1 MPQRQER
8 HRRRH
13 SSKDEQPYIILVQDI
28 PRHCRWQELKDMT
41 RSLGGEQSLKAEV
54 FNVGD
59 GTQLGHCTIKG
70 RADAVKVYENLCTQG
85 WNGYRV
91 RVKLVAQ
98 EKDGSLRKIEGPKE
112 SNGIVPSERPA
123 GLFHPTLPGP
133 AATARSSANPLYTTS
148 AHPPA
153 SMSYTTQYATM
164 TSWAGQPS
172 VPSLTPTLAPTTMA
186 YLSGV
191 CPPRSSYLTPSAHAG
206 NVGPATPN
214 SIHFS
219 GDSGLPPPTSSAP
232 PPVRRANDGSK
243 IFISG
248 LPYYQSES
256 ELRGILK
263 RYGSVIYLE
272 IHPDSRNPGKNKGTA
287 RARYKSPAEALV
299 AVRDLDGRYL
309 SNRKIS
315 VKQEKDEPSM
325 TTASKASSSGSSR
338 SAMQE
343 TKSGSS
349 SSKQKK
355 IGGCASKTSSSKSR
369 RSVTASV
376 KEAARGPSRSNRD
389 RTGYSSGS
397 TSPQGPLVVN
407 GARRSSTRRGSWGE
421 KSADDSDDSSD
432 DTECSDEGA
441 TLVDD
446 EEEEEEDDDDD
457 DDDDDT
463 DDGVRKVCPYITLV
477 HVNIPVQQ

>member
-1 MPQRQER
+1 MPQKQER
-8 HRRRH
+8 HRPRH
-13 SSKDEQPYIILVQDI
+13 SNKDEQPYIILVQDI

-59 GTQLGHCTIKG
+59 GTQMGHCTIKG
-70 RADAVKVYENLCTQG
+70 KADAVKVYENLCTQG
-85 WNGYRV
+85 WNGHRV

-112 SNGIVPSERPA
+112 SNGIVPSERPS
-123 GLFHPTLPGP
+123 GLFHPTLQGP
-133 AATARSSANPLYTTS
+133 VATTRSSANPLYTTA

-164 TSWAGQPS
+164 TPWATQPG
-172 VPSLTPTLAPTTMA
+172 VPALTPTLGPTTTYA
-186 YLSGV
+186 NTIS
-191 CPPRSSYLTPSAHAG
+191 PPTPYS
-206 NVGPATPN
+206 TR
-214 SIHFS
+214 FS
-219 GDSGLPPPTSSAP
+219 NDSGLPPSSPAAP
-232 PPVRRANDGSK
+232 PPVSRVNDGSK

-256 ELRGILK
+256 ELRSLLK

-287 RARYKSPAEALV
+287 RARYKSPAEALI

-315 VKQEKDEPSM
+315 VKQEKDELSM
-325 TTASKASSSGSSR
+325 TTTTVPSSSGSSR
-338 SAMQE
+338 TALRE
-343 TKSGSS
+343 TKGGGFLSKHRKSAEPSS
-349 SSKQKK
+349 PEV
-355 IGGCASKTSSSKSR
+355 TSSKSR
-369 RSVTASV
+369 RRTAPA
-376 KEAARGPSRSNRD
+376 KESIRGPSRSNRE

-407 GARRSSTRRGSWGE
+407 GARSSSTRRGSWGE
-421 KSADDSDDSSD
+421 KSAEDSDDSSD
-432 DTECSDEGA
+432 DGECSDEGA
-441 TLVDD
+441 ALEDD
-446 EEEEEEDDDDD
+446 EENEEEDDDHDND
-457 DDDDDT
+457 EDY
-463 DDGVRKVCPYITLV
+463 DGV
-477 HVNIPVQQ
+477 QQKRSMHHRGRL